1 MIEKVKLGMKSDRDT
16 QCRLV
21 GIIRR
26 LDEALALLD
35 QMGHGDGDGAA
46 FIQRAVD
53 RAKRELRSNFGR
65 YAAPLPPQ
73 RARRATPRPTGCSS
87 PRSRRSSD
95 LSDLP

>member
-1 MIEKVKLGMKSDRDT
+1 MREAELGMKSDRDT

-26 LDEALALLD
+26 LDEALELLD
-35 QMGHGDGDGAA
+35 QMDHGDGDGAA

-65 YAAPLPPQ
+65 YAAPLPPH
-73 RARRATPRPTGCSS
+73 RAGRSTMRPSMRSS
-87 PRSRRSSD
+87 PRPRRSSNLGD
-95 LSDLP
+95 LA

>member
-1 MIEKVKLGMKSDRDT
+1 MKTDRDT
-16 QCRLV
+16 HCRLV

-26 LDEALALLD
+26 LDEALELLD
-35 QMGHGDGDGAA
+35 QMDRGDGEGAA

-73 RARRATPRPTGCSS
+73 RARSHLPRG
-87 PRSRRSSD
+87 SRRPKRD
-95 LSDLP
+95 HHIAADQGDRA